1 MISKFFATVRAKFL
15 FLVTIVLITAFTF
28 FISYLL
34 NKAISFEDTKYF
46 GEFFWWVRGI
56 VAALLLLCAVYLV
69 LSRKDGVSKFYLLYA
84 TFGIQLLPL
93 IMRFI
98 GLIDNEKTATELSIL
113 VIFLVMIPYLI
124 FCFYL
129 TMAADKIKRMRK
141 ETRATAKKAVKE
153 ESFYDENGNFVGDK
167 KTK

>member
-1 MISKFFATVRAKFL
+1 MISKFFATVRSKVL
-15 FLVTIVLITAFTF
+15 FLVTMVLIVAFTF

-46 GEFFWWVRGI
+46 GDFFWWVRGI
-56 VAALLLLCAVYLV
+56 AAALLLICSVYVV

-84 TFGIQLLPL
+84 TAGLQLVPL
-93 IMRFI
+93 IIRFI
-98 GLIDNEKTATELSIL
+98 GLIDNEKTATEVSIVVL
-113 VIFLVMIPYLI
+113 FLVMIPYLI

-141 ETRATAKKAVKE
+141 ETKATVVKAVKE

-167 KTK
+167 KK